1 MMEVSSVNNYGE
13 LNMTNKFKQ
22 KNKKKNLHDEL
33 LADAKKLEKV
43 EQTAAS
49 VEQDAIIMEDISNYA
64 NSAFLWMH
72 EKAVNAGNAV
82 VAAFTEIAQDVSEN
96 INQEST
102 EVEEEATAVESYAHQ
117 AANLLKKLA
126 DYIDDE
132 PNTPT
137 GETRLTL
144 TNN

>member
-1 MMEVSSVNNYGE
+1 
-13 LNMTNKFKQ
+13 MTNKFKP
-22 KNKKKNLHDEL
+22 KNKKKNLHDAL
-33 LADAKKLEKV
+33 IADAKKAEKI

-49 VEQDAIIMEDISNYA
+49 VEQDAIITEDISDSA
-64 NSAFLWMH
+64 NSMFLWMH

-96 INQEST
+96 IHEEST
-102 EVEEEATAVESYAHQ
+102 EIEEEATRVESYSHQ
-117 AANLLKKLA
+117 AATLLRMLA
-126 DYIDDE
+126 DYIHEE